1 MKSKRLWL
9 WTVLIL
15 ALVAVGAIAGPP
27 VYRWAYAAL
36 LPPLLIC
43 EVRNDTEVDIGYR
56 LEDSSGAF
64 PGDRV
69 AKASGAPGGP
79 LSGAC
84 IYGPDSR
91 SKPVQVVWGAINGS
105 DKQYP
110 HSAELKVPRPGNAA
124 ALLLRFTAPDRV
136 QARFAT
142 ETEMPEPMGAPES
155 VWNSGDWV
163 SQ

>member
-43 EVRNDTEVDIGYR
+43 EARNDTEVDIGYR

-91 SKPVQVVWGAINGS
+91 SKPVQVVWGPSTAAIS
-105 DKQYP
+105 
-110 HSAELKVPRPGNAA
+110 SIRI
-124 ALLLRFTAPDRV
+124 AL
-136 QARFAT
+136 
-142 ETEMPEPMGAPES
+142 
-155 VWNSGDWV
+155 N
-163 SQ
+163 